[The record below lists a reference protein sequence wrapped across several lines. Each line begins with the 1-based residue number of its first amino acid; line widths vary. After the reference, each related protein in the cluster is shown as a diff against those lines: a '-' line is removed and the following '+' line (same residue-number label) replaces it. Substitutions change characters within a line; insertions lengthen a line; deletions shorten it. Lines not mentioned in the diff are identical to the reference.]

1 MSSLVLSGDTS
12 GSVALSVPTVSGTN
26 TLTIQAATGTNAIN
40 GQGTA
45 VATTSG
51 TSVTF
56 TDLPSWVKRITLMVS
71 GVSTNAANNLIVQ
84 LGTSGG
90 IVSTGYLSSLG
101 VLNAG
106 AGANT
111 SATNG
116 FLISSSNAAS
126 VVSGVITITNL
137 TSNTWVYSSVTKS
150 ATTIVSSGAG
160 DITLAAVLTQI
171 RLTDTAGTG
180 VFDAGTVNIL
190 YEG

>member
-40 GQGTA
+40 ERGTA

-71 GVSTNAANNLIVQ
+71 GVSTNAANNLMFQ

-90 IVSTGYLSSLG
+90 IVSTGYLSSLA
-101 VLNAG
+101 VLSSG
-106 AGANT
+106 AGAST

-116 FLISSSNAAS
+116 FLSASTNAAS
-126 VVSGVITITNL
+126 VVSGVITVTNI

-171 RLTDTAGTG
+171 RLIDTAGTG

>member
-101 VLNAG
+101 VLSSG
-106 AGANT
+106 AAANT

-150 ATTIVSSGAG
+150 ATTVVSMAAG
-160 DITLAAVLTQI
+160 DIALAATLTQI